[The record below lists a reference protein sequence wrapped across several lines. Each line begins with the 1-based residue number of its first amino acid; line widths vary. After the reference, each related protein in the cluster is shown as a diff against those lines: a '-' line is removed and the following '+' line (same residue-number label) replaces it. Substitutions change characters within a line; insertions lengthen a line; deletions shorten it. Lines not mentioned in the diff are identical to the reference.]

1 MNMFHFIQTP
11 IAQAGTISDA
21 TPVAT
26 ILENILN
33 FLLSIIGVLAIISLV
48 VAGLLYMTAAGNEKQ
63 IGTAK
68 KAFFFALIGIIVA
81 FGALVIVSQL
91 GALLAP

>member
-1 MNMFHFIQTP
+1 MNFFQTS

-21 TPVAT
+21 TPIAT
-26 ILENILN
+26 ILQNILN

-48 VAGLLYMTAAGNEKQ
+48 VAGLLYLTAAGDQKR
-63 IGTAK
+63 IDTAK
-68 KAFFFALIGIIVA
+68 KAFFYAVIGIIVA

-91 GALLAP
+91 GALFA